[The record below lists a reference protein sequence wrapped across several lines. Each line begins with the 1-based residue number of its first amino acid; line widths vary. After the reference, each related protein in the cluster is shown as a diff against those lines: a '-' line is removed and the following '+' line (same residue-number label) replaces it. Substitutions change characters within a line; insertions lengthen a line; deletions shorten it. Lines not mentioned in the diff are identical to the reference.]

1 MHLKFI
7 IDITCVNILIYS
19 DYVDRPTLGTNVKQ
33 IASGILREELKSYGQ
48 RTFHK
53 RQASGAGP
61 QICTL
66 VNK

>member
-1 MHLKFI
+1 M
-7 IDITCVNILIYS
+7 
-19 DYVDRPTLGTNVKQ
+19 DRPTLGTNVKQ